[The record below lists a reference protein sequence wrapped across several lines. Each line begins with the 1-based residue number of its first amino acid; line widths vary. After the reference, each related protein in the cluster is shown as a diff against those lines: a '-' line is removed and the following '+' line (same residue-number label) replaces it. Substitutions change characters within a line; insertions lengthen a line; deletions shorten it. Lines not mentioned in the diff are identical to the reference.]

1 MPLWFAWKSSTPCPA
16 LPALQTGF
24 AAAAGRKIPEMAEI
38 MGPAFLDIVITT
50 TGAFRESNAEEV
62 WRAFQHHNP
71 AALLIR
77 DTASGPQKALGR
89 AG

>member
-1 MPLWFAWKSSTPCPA
+1 
-16 LPALQTGF
+16 
-24 AAAAGRKIPEMAEI
+24 MAEI

-77 DTASGPQKALGR
+77 DTSPPRKKALSL

>member
-1 MPLWFAWKSSTPCPA
+1 
-16 LPALQTGF
+16 
-24 AAAAGRKIPEMAEI
+24 

-62 WRAFQHHNP
+62 WRAFQYHNP

>member
-1 MPLWFAWKSSTPCPA
+1 
-16 LPALQTGF
+16 
-24 AAAAGRKIPEMAEI
+24 

-77 DTASGPQKALGR
+77 DTASGPQKALGL